1 MFGKGKVGVLSAGI
15 SGARTAMAAATVAAI
30 AVTSIVDS
38 SGGAFHEVVIWLI
51 GIAVFREVALLS
63 LTYLAEAE
71 NSTHNELDDI
81 LIHAVVCELR

>member
-1 MFGKGKVGVLSAGI
+1 M
-15 SGARTAMAAATVAAI
+15 
-30 AVTSIVDS
+30 
-38 SGGAFHEVVIWLI
+38 EVVIWLI

-71 NSTHNELDDI
+71 NSTHNELDDT